1 MPATTKKPIKIVPNT
16 IKTIPKVPLSPISKS
31 KSFQEK
37 LNDIQNN
44 IDINIDDIP
53 EDLLDIWDELQ
64 EDITPKL
71 ISKNYKLW
79 LTIFTPFILPG
90 IINGM
95 SGKPSVPQPVVTVQ
109 EPAPDPKQI
118 VNFAQKYFAEH
129 GLELCKSLTKTD
141 LNNIKQ
147 DLINNWGKGPDAF
160 SKAFQDSYP
169 VSKARLENIYRSER
183 HIAEYNGVLE
193 RAKIADHKYK
203 QWRAVGDERS
213 CDLCMSHDME
223 TVPINEPFS
232 NGEMTATGHP
242 QCRCS
247 MVTYSDED
255 YNEMK
260 EDSAYLDDV
269 VNTIKLNYNCPDS
282 EKIGSGPGSC
292 GGNKPN
298 EKHEPEKPT
307 NIATTKNK
315 KIASFISNA
324 LQEDPRRMFHG
335 YIPKKGKLLTTNDT
349 GFWLD
354 SEGKSYVHKKLV
366 DIPEDKRNDLINV
379 HSHAVQDKEQLIV
392 NKKDVA
398 DFEGIESFSGGDFQ
412 MLQFNIKN
420 GYGRKIAVIVAPDE
434 YDYFEVPEKK
444 LGEFI
449 KIKDIANK
457 FEAHSS
463 SLEESRKFLMEIS
476 NKNGFIYIPAIK
488 FEQKQDSAYLADAFE
503 AIKLNYKCP
512 KGTVDDTNACGLE
525 GQESKQEATLTNLPL
540 GKPDFSGVSIQI
552 SKDVGLTNEK
562 YRQELGDNV
571 VGALDAYRRTDY
583 IGINSYLR
591 NGNTKGQDINSIKD
605 QIKLLDSAFIKK
617 TSEPITTFRVL
628 RGQDIINKYQPGSKI
643 DEKAYVSTTISGG
656 VGFFGA
662 DSENAISLQIE
673 VPKGTPFVDMSKAT
687 TGVENELLLPR
698 NGKLLVKEVKDVTQK
713 LYNLDE
719 NGNMVPKDVTRKY
732 ARVEYIPENSKSDK
746 PKIDILSSGPGSCG
760 GNKPNEKHEPEK
772 PIFDGVPQ
780 DLKLGN
786 EFKSEKQAVSRN
798 EFNFKTEKKQGMYDT
813 VYKIRVIPKKIP
825 TEWKNK
831 KDTLDDKNIW
841 YDPTYMKEIPF
852 GNGKSTVVIPINPE
866 IENQMKLPSGKE
878 EGYLF
883 RGMSYEEFEGI
894 KKNGYI
900 KTEAQYNFDFQ
911 GDMTFFSDEK
921 STAANYASGFAPWQY
936 APTIDKPAIM
946 IKVKDPGNHEKGTTE
961 GEIGIRGKISDELI
975 TEVYVGRPVSMVEG
989 YFEIVDDKY
998 NNNVYRGNA
1007 SPYKSNVIWEII
1019 PYNKQKQDSSYLEDV
1034 TNFIKLN
1041 YNCPDSEKIGSGPG
1055 SCGGSIPA
1063 ADYQIGGSKTTKIG
1077 SNPTVQSLYVPKV
1090 NQQEAT
1096 KYVKSILIGDA
1107 DKLIPDMLTD
1117 KSKALITEQDI
1128 TVDEWA
1134 RSGGVGMTE
1143 ANNSKRGVVVS
1154 YAQSDLQTDVALHEL
1169 GHAIVKPP
1177 SYSEFSPISKLDMSK
1192 PMGERGENTVES
1204 MLWTALEKDVP
1215 QDSKN
1220 TWIDKT
1226 NSGEAFADA
1235 FKMYNSPRGHLVLKE
1250 AFPNAYDVMKNVL
1263 GESKWDINVSPETST
1278 FIKGLVTN
1286 LDKSYKSAGNK
1297 PAWEKAYYTM
1307 FPDGKYTTKELSSY
1321 NKRIKLVDDIVKNE
1335 LNSNIKRDSLYLAD
1349 ATEFI
1354 KLNYKCKAGTVDD
1367 SNKCGLEQ
1375 NTTSLTDRYDDKNT
1389 SSDVIAGY
1397 VRNDNKLVNSILSGD
1412 YDLSEKDKNRGLE
1425 KIRLLDNIFK
1435 DKLLPEKEITY
1446 RGISKSNIKNLPDN
1460 WNKIGNVI
1468 SPGTF
1473 LSTSRSRSEA
1483 EGFITGGSNDDSILI
1498 KLILPRNTN
1507 AINVSDFVPK
1517 TSAYAYSFDEN
1528 EVLVDRNTEFKVV
1541 DYRIENSRNMGELHI
1556 ATWEAIPDEQKQNTA
1571 YLADAFN
1578 TIKLNYKCK
1587 AGTVDDSN
1595 KCKLENSDVPETRT
1609 FHEENIKSKILSLND
1624 SKYPKDAVF
1633 RSKSCYNM
1641 TKNVE
1646 IDILNNAHVKII
1658 SDNIDKLH
1666 YQCDNLKIPRL
1677 RGIVADKNTKA
1688 GLASMA
1694 DGILAVTPDMFRN
1707 DPDSEVDLR
1716 LSRNQER
1723 LNYINNK
1730 INSLESLIQSD
1741 KEKWTKN
1748 NPSLVNSGMKFEEST
1763 FYKTGYPWPKEINEY
1778 KSEKN
1783 NIMARINDLNTKKT
1797 NALIYTWKPGM
1808 PDSEKPFGASE
1819 YFPFEQ
1825 SPKLL
1830 LDHEFG
1836 HHIHQLYGVKNAKS
1850 YAEPPLEKKIDQIY
1864 KKSEKDG
1871 TLIVPSK
1878 YAASDHQE
1886 WFAESYSLYVNGRDD
1901 LVTPGLID
1909 LFKKIGV
1916 KHDN

>member
-1 MPATTKKPIKIVPNT
+1 MIKDFIVNNNHF
-16 IKTIPKVPLSPISKS
+16 IL
-31 KSFQEK
+31 
-37 LNDIQNN
+37 NN
-44 IDINIDDIP
+44 IDTISF
-53 EDLLDIWDELQ
+53 EDTEKVLLD
-64 EDITPKL
+64 
-71 ISKNYKLW
+71 S
-79 LTIFTPFILPG
+79 
-90 IINGM
+90 
-95 SGKPSVPQPVVTVQ
+95 
-109 EPAPDPKQI
+109 
-118 VNFAQKYFAEH
+118 
-129 GLELCKSLTKTD
+129 
-141 LNNIKQ
+141 
-147 DLINNWGKGPDAF
+147 AF
-160 SKAFQDSYP
+160 
-169 VSKARLENIYRSER
+169 E
-183 HIAEYNGVLE
+183 
-193 RAKIADHKYK
+193 
-203 QWRAVGDERS
+203 
-213 CDLCMSHDME
+213 
-223 TVPINEPFS
+223 
-232 NGEMTATGHP
+232 
-242 QCRCS
+242 
-247 MVTYSDED
+247 
-255 YNEMK
+255 
-260 EDSAYLDDV
+260 
-269 VNTIKLNYNCPDS
+269 TIKLNYKCKAGTVDDSNKCEPEQNTTSLTDRYDDKNTSSNVIAGYVRNDNKLVNSILSGDYDLS
-282 EKIGSGPGSC
+282 EKDKNYGL
-292 GGNKPN
+292 
-298 EKHEPEKPT
+298 EKIRLLDNIFKDKLLPEKEITYRGISKSNIKNLPDNWNKIGNAISPGTFLSTSRSRSEAEGFITGGPNDDSILIKLILPKNTNAINVSDFVPKTSAYAYSFDENEVLVDRNTEFKVVDYRIENSRNMGKLHIATWEAIPDEQKQNSAYLADAFEAIKLNYKCKTGTVDDSNKCNSSQTDTT
-307 NIATTKNK
+307 NIDTTKNK

-379 HSHAVQDKEQLIV
+379 HSHAGQDREQLIV

-434 YDYFEVPEKK
+434 YDYFEVPEEK

-476 NKNGFIYIPAIK
+476 NKNGFIYRPAIK
-488 FEQKQDSAYLADAFE
+488 FEQKQNSSYLADAFE
-503 AIKLNYKCP
+503 TIKLNYNCP
-512 KGTVDDTNACGLE
+512 DSEKNGTGPGSCGGNKSDTKKEILE
-525 GQESKQEATLTNLPL
+525 GQENKQEATLTNLPL

-562 YRQELGDNV
+562 YRQEIGDNV

-698 NGKLLVKEVKDVTQK
+698 NGKLLVKEVRDVTKK

-732 ARVEYIPENSKSDK
+732 ARVEYIPENDNNVNSSFQEISSTFNSELGGFHITEYKAPDAKPLRIMSQDKADNAKLLEAIQDLPPETLPAQFTVMKMPNNVPAKYYAKLDTIGVSKK
-746 PKIDILSSGPGSCG
+746 LSSAEMTKAIKDVMTTIKRNERLNEVALLQDAYNTIKLNTEFDDVLPERFFPGSIIIT
-760 GNKPNEKHEPEK
+760 KK
-772 PIFDGVPQ
+772 
-780 DLKLGN
+780 
-786 EFKSEKQAVSRN
+786 A
-798 EFNFKTEKKQGMYDT
+798 KKQNSTY
-813 VYKIRVIPKKIP
+813 
-825 TEWKNK
+825 
-831 KDTLDDKNIW
+831 LD
-841 YDPTYMKEIPF
+841 
-852 GNGKSTVVIPINPE
+852 
-866 IENQMKLPSGKE
+866 
-878 EGYLF
+878 
-883 RGMSYEEFEGI
+883 
-894 KKNGYI
+894 
-900 KTEAQYNFDFQ
+900 
-911 GDMTFFSDEK
+911 
-921 STAANYASGFAPWQY
+921 
-936 APTIDKPAIM
+936 
-946 IKVKDPGNHEKGTTE
+946 
-961 GEIGIRGKISDELI
+961 
-975 TEVYVGRPVSMVEG
+975 
-989 YFEIVDDKY
+989 
-998 NNNVYRGNA
+998 
-1007 SPYKSNVIWEII
+1007 
-1019 PYNKQKQDSSYLEDV
+1019 DV
-1034 TNFIKLN
+1034 TN
-1041 YNCPDSEKIGSGPG
+1041 
-1055 SCGGSIPA
+1055 
-1063 ADYQIGGSKTTKIG
+1063 
-1077 SNPTVQSLYVPKV
+1077 
-1090 NQQEAT
+1090 
-1096 KYVKSILIGDA
+1096 
-1107 DKLIPDMLTD
+1107 
-1117 KSKALITEQDI
+1117 
-1128 TVDEWA
+1128 
-1134 RSGGVGMTE
+1134 
-1143 ANNSKRGVVVS
+1143 
-1154 YAQSDLQTDVALHEL
+1154 
-1169 GHAIVKPP
+1169 
-1177 SYSEFSPISKLDMSK
+1177 
-1192 PMGERGENTVES
+1192 
-1204 MLWTALEKDVP
+1204 
-1215 QDSKN
+1215 
-1220 TWIDKT
+1220 
-1226 NSGEAFADA
+1226 
-1235 FKMYNSPRGHLVLKE
+1235 
-1250 AFPNAYDVMKNVL
+1250 
-1263 GESKWDINVSPETST
+1263 
-1278 FIKGLVTN
+1278 
-1286 LDKSYKSAGNK
+1286 
-1297 PAWEKAYYTM
+1297 
-1307 FPDGKYTTKELSSY
+1307 
-1321 NKRIKLVDDIVKNE
+1321 
-1335 LNSNIKRDSLYLAD
+1335 
-1349 ATEFI
+1349 FI

-1367 SNKCGLEQ
+1367 SNKCE
-1375 NTTSLTDRYDDKNT
+1375 
-1389 SSDVIAGY
+1389 
-1397 VRNDNKLVNSILSGD
+1397 
-1412 YDLSEKDKNRGLE
+1412 
-1425 KIRLLDNIFK
+1425 
-1435 DKLLPEKEITY
+1435 
-1446 RGISKSNIKNLPDN
+1446 
-1460 WNKIGNVI
+1460 
-1468 SPGTF
+1468 
-1473 LSTSRSRSEA
+1473 
-1483 EGFITGGSNDDSILI
+1483 
-1498 KLILPRNTN
+1498 
-1507 AINVSDFVPK
+1507 
-1517 TSAYAYSFDEN
+1517 
-1528 EVLVDRNTEFKVV
+1528 
-1541 DYRIENSRNMGELHI
+1541 
-1556 ATWEAIPDEQKQNTA
+1556 
-1571 YLADAFN
+1571 
-1578 TIKLNYKCK
+1578 
-1587 AGTVDDSN
+1587 
-1595 KCKLENSDVPETRT
+1595 LENSDVPETRT

-1633 RSKSCYNM
+1633 RSKSRSNM

-1646 IDILNNAHVKII
+1646 LDILNNDNHVKIL
-1658 SDNIDKLH
+1658 SDNIDRLH

-1763 FYKTGYPWPKEINEY
+1763 FYKTGYSWSKEINEY

>member
-183 HIAEYNGVLE
+183 HLAEYHGVLE

-260 EDSAYLDDV
+260 ENSAYIADVFESIKQNYNCPDDEKIGSGPGSCSGGNTSNLDKVSTLKNKIRELEKSVSEGKSTFDEAYEQYKSIQKELDLELEKEKLRNPDNAKITNDIVTDPEPITPYKALSDYQNYAYTAINDYLRKTNHVKQNPQQTKNIQNMIKTIDSEMENNPLKSDKLVFRADNAGISSDAFEKTGLTNIFKDTFGKESLTLEDFIKNHKLIDKIREKLVGYEYTEKAYLSTGSDKENTMNRFLAPSRNISKYGVTGLINLIVPKGTPAIRIADYTGLEDELGGKIDEYLIGRDQTIVIDQVYIRPADDNRLYLEYNAHIKTNEQKQNSEYLEDV
-269 VNTIKLNYNCPDS
+269 TNFIKLNYNCPDS
-282 EKIGSGPGSC
+282 EKIG
-292 GGNKPN
+292 
-298 EKHEPEKPT
+298 
-307 NIATTKNK
+307 
-315 KIASFISNA
+315 
-324 LQEDPRRMFHG
+324 
-335 YIPKKGKLLTTNDT
+335 
-349 GFWLD
+349 
-354 SEGKSYVHKKLV
+354 
-366 DIPEDKRNDLINV
+366 
-379 HSHAVQDKEQLIV
+379 
-392 NKKDVA
+392 
-398 DFEGIESFSGGDFQ
+398 
-412 MLQFNIKN
+412 
-420 GYGRKIAVIVAPDE
+420 
-434 YDYFEVPEKK
+434 
-444 LGEFI
+444 
-449 KIKDIANK
+449 
-457 FEAHSS
+457 
-463 SLEESRKFLMEIS
+463 
-476 NKNGFIYIPAIK
+476 
-488 FEQKQDSAYLADAFE
+488 
-503 AIKLNYKCP
+503 
-512 KGTVDDTNACGLE
+512 
-525 GQESKQEATLTNLPL
+525 
-540 GKPDFSGVSIQI
+540 
-552 SKDVGLTNEK
+552 
-562 YRQELGDNV
+562 
-571 VGALDAYRRTDY
+571 
-583 IGINSYLR
+583 
-591 NGNTKGQDINSIKD
+591 
-605 QIKLLDSAFIKK
+605 
-617 TSEPITTFRVL
+617 
-628 RGQDIINKYQPGSKI
+628 
-643 DEKAYVSTTISGG
+643 
-656 VGFFGA
+656 
-662 DSENAISLQIE
+662 
-673 VPKGTPFVDMSKAT
+673 
-687 TGVENELLLPR
+687 
-698 NGKLLVKEVKDVTQK
+698 
-713 LYNLDE
+713 
-719 NGNMVPKDVTRKY
+719 
-732 ARVEYIPENSKSDK
+732 
-746 PKIDILSSGPGSCG
+746 SGPGSCG

-786 EFKSEKQAVSRN
+786 EFKSAKQAVSRN

-878 EGYLF
+878 KGYLF

-946 IKVKDPGNHEKGTTE
+946 IKIKDPGNHEKGTTE

-1019 PYNKQKQDSSYLEDV
+1019 PYNKQNQSKQDSSYL
-1034 TNFIKLN
+1034 
-1041 YNCPDSEKIGSGPG
+1041 
-1055 SCGGSIPA
+1055 
-1063 ADYQIGGSKTTKIG
+1063 
-1077 SNPTVQSLYVPKV
+1077 
-1090 NQQEAT
+1090 
-1096 KYVKSILIGDA
+1096 
-1107 DKLIPDMLTD
+1107 
-1117 KSKALITEQDI
+1117 
-1128 TVDEWA
+1128 
-1134 RSGGVGMTE
+1134 
-1143 ANNSKRGVVVS
+1143 
-1154 YAQSDLQTDVALHEL
+1154 
-1169 GHAIVKPP
+1169 
-1177 SYSEFSPISKLDMSK
+1177 
-1192 PMGERGENTVES
+1192 
-1204 MLWTALEKDVP
+1204 
-1215 QDSKN
+1215 
-1220 TWIDKT
+1220 
-1226 NSGEAFADA
+1226 ADA
-1235 FKMYNSPRGHLVLKE
+1235 FE
-1250 AFPNAYDVMKNVL
+1250 
-1263 GESKWDINVSPETST
+1263 
-1278 FIKGLVTN
+1278 
-1286 LDKSYKSAGNK
+1286 
-1297 PAWEKAYYTM
+1297 
-1307 FPDGKYTTKELSSY
+1307 
-1321 NKRIKLVDDIVKNE
+1321 
-1335 LNSNIKRDSLYLAD
+1335 
-1349 ATEFI
+1349 
-1354 KLNYKCKAGTVDD
+1354 
-1367 SNKCGLEQ
+1367 
-1375 NTTSLTDRYDDKNT
+1375 
-1389 SSDVIAGY
+1389 
-1397 VRNDNKLVNSILSGD
+1397 
-1412 YDLSEKDKNRGLE
+1412 
-1425 KIRLLDNIFK
+1425 
-1435 DKLLPEKEITY
+1435 
-1446 RGISKSNIKNLPDN
+1446 
-1460 WNKIGNVI
+1460 
-1468 SPGTF
+1468 
-1473 LSTSRSRSEA
+1473 
-1483 EGFITGGSNDDSILI
+1483 
-1498 KLILPRNTN
+1498 
-1507 AINVSDFVPK
+1507 
-1517 TSAYAYSFDEN
+1517 
-1528 EVLVDRNTEFKVV
+1528 
-1541 DYRIENSRNMGELHI
+1541 
-1556 ATWEAIPDEQKQNTA
+1556 
-1571 YLADAFN
+1571 
-1578 TIKLNYKCK
+1578 TIKLNYKCPK
-1587 AGTVDDSN
+1587 GTVDDSN
-1595 KCKLENSDVPETRT
+1595 RCNIEDSDVPETRT

-1633 RSKSCYNM
+1633 RSKSRSSM

-1646 IDILNNAHVKII
+1646 LDILNNDNHVKIL
-1658 SDNIDKLH
+1658 SDNIDRLH

>member
-183 HIAEYNGVLE
+183 HLAEYHGVLE

-260 EDSAYLDDV
+260 ENSSYLADAFETIKLNYNCPDDEKIGSGPGSCSGGNTSNLDKVSTLKNKIRELEKSVSEGKSTFDEAYEQYKSIKKELDLELEKEKLRNPDNAKITNDIVTDPEPITPYKALSDYQNYAYIAINDYLRKTNHVKQNPQQTKNIQNMIKTIDSEMENNTLKSDKLVFRADNAGISSDAFEKTGLTNIFKDTFGKESLTLEDFIKNHKLIDKIREKLVGYEYTEKAYLSTGSDKENTMNRFLAPSRDISKYGVTGLINLIVPKGTPAIRIADYTGLEDELGGKIDEYLIGRDQTIVIDQVYIRPADDNRLYLEYNAHIKTNEQKQNSEYLEDV
-269 VNTIKLNYNCPDS
+269 TNFIKLNYNCPDS
-282 EKIGSGPGSC
+282 EKIG
-292 GGNKPN
+292 
-298 EKHEPEKPT
+298 
-307 NIATTKNK
+307 
-315 KIASFISNA
+315 
-324 LQEDPRRMFHG
+324 
-335 YIPKKGKLLTTNDT
+335 
-349 GFWLD
+349 
-354 SEGKSYVHKKLV
+354 
-366 DIPEDKRNDLINV
+366 
-379 HSHAVQDKEQLIV
+379 
-392 NKKDVA
+392 
-398 DFEGIESFSGGDFQ
+398 
-412 MLQFNIKN
+412 
-420 GYGRKIAVIVAPDE
+420 
-434 YDYFEVPEKK
+434 
-444 LGEFI
+444 
-449 KIKDIANK
+449 
-457 FEAHSS
+457 
-463 SLEESRKFLMEIS
+463 
-476 NKNGFIYIPAIK
+476 
-488 FEQKQDSAYLADAFE
+488 
-503 AIKLNYKCP
+503 
-512 KGTVDDTNACGLE
+512 
-525 GQESKQEATLTNLPL
+525 
-540 GKPDFSGVSIQI
+540 
-552 SKDVGLTNEK
+552 
-562 YRQELGDNV
+562 
-571 VGALDAYRRTDY
+571 
-583 IGINSYLR
+583 
-591 NGNTKGQDINSIKD
+591 
-605 QIKLLDSAFIKK
+605 
-617 TSEPITTFRVL
+617 
-628 RGQDIINKYQPGSKI
+628 
-643 DEKAYVSTTISGG
+643 
-656 VGFFGA
+656 
-662 DSENAISLQIE
+662 
-673 VPKGTPFVDMSKAT
+673 
-687 TGVENELLLPR
+687 
-698 NGKLLVKEVKDVTQK
+698 
-713 LYNLDE
+713 
-719 NGNMVPKDVTRKY
+719 
-732 ARVEYIPENSKSDK
+732 
-746 PKIDILSSGPGSCG
+746 SGPGSCG

-786 EFKSEKQAVSRN
+786 EFKSAKQAVSRN

-878 EGYLF
+878 KGYLF

-946 IKVKDPGNHEKGTTE
+946 IKIKDPGNHEKGTTE

-1019 PYNKQKQDSSYLEDV
+1019 PYNKQNQSKQDSSYL
-1034 TNFIKLN
+1034 
-1041 YNCPDSEKIGSGPG
+1041 
-1055 SCGGSIPA
+1055 
-1063 ADYQIGGSKTTKIG
+1063 
-1077 SNPTVQSLYVPKV
+1077 
-1090 NQQEAT
+1090 
-1096 KYVKSILIGDA
+1096 
-1107 DKLIPDMLTD
+1107 
-1117 KSKALITEQDI
+1117 
-1128 TVDEWA
+1128 
-1134 RSGGVGMTE
+1134 
-1143 ANNSKRGVVVS
+1143 
-1154 YAQSDLQTDVALHEL
+1154 
-1169 GHAIVKPP
+1169 
-1177 SYSEFSPISKLDMSK
+1177 
-1192 PMGERGENTVES
+1192 
-1204 MLWTALEKDVP
+1204 
-1215 QDSKN
+1215 
-1220 TWIDKT
+1220 
-1226 NSGEAFADA
+1226 ADA
-1235 FKMYNSPRGHLVLKE
+1235 FE
-1250 AFPNAYDVMKNVL
+1250 
-1263 GESKWDINVSPETST
+1263 
-1278 FIKGLVTN
+1278 
-1286 LDKSYKSAGNK
+1286 
-1297 PAWEKAYYTM
+1297 
-1307 FPDGKYTTKELSSY
+1307 
-1321 NKRIKLVDDIVKNE
+1321 
-1335 LNSNIKRDSLYLAD
+1335 
-1349 ATEFI
+1349 
-1354 KLNYKCKAGTVDD
+1354 
-1367 SNKCGLEQ
+1367 
-1375 NTTSLTDRYDDKNT
+1375 
-1389 SSDVIAGY
+1389 
-1397 VRNDNKLVNSILSGD
+1397 
-1412 YDLSEKDKNRGLE
+1412 
-1425 KIRLLDNIFK
+1425 
-1435 DKLLPEKEITY
+1435 
-1446 RGISKSNIKNLPDN
+1446 
-1460 WNKIGNVI
+1460 
-1468 SPGTF
+1468 
-1473 LSTSRSRSEA
+1473 
-1483 EGFITGGSNDDSILI
+1483 
-1498 KLILPRNTN
+1498 
-1507 AINVSDFVPK
+1507 
-1517 TSAYAYSFDEN
+1517 
-1528 EVLVDRNTEFKVV
+1528 
-1541 DYRIENSRNMGELHI
+1541 
-1556 ATWEAIPDEQKQNTA
+1556 
-1571 YLADAFN
+1571 
-1578 TIKLNYKCK
+1578 TIKLNYKCPK
-1587 AGTVDDSN
+1587 GTVDDSN
-1595 KCKLENSDVPETRT
+1595 RCDMDDSDVPETRT

-1633 RSKSCYNM
+1633 RSKSRSNM

-1646 IDILNNAHVKII
+1646 LDILNNDNHVKIL
-1658 SDNIDKLH
+1658 SDNIDRLH